1 MEMEEFQTA
10 SVAMGLAPGEREN
23 FLCVLEQVGGQDALA
38 ALLIPSAEFP
48 AELFQA
54 AFSCQF
60 QMGGPPPGAPIH
72 RKDECGGVL
81 KG

>member
-1 MEMEEFQTA
+1 MEEEEFQTA

-23 FLCVLEQVGGQDALA
+23 FLCVLDQVGGQGALA

-60 QMGGPPPGAPIH
+60 QMGGPPPG
-72 RKDECGGVL
+72 
-81 KG
+81 